1 MEKDLSN
8 EQVIHVKELDGIEYL
23 QFRRLLEYKEIT
35 HCFTMKGKENINYIS
50 ALKNPYFPKLCN
62 HLGIDR
68 EKLAQIEM
76 QVHGDVV
83 KKAGLNLL
91 TGPGNDIVASTV
103 LTAAG
108 AHMILFTTGRG
119 TPLGAPVPTVKISTN
134 SALYAKKPHWI
145 DFNAGTILEGVSME
159 DACSALYK
167 KVQAVASGEQTNNEK
182 NNYREISIFKDG
194 VTL

>member
-1 MEKDLSN
+1 M
-8 EQVIHVKELDGIEYL
+8 
-23 QFRRLLEYKEIT
+23 
-35 HCFTMKGKENINYIS
+35 
-50 ALKNPYFPKLCN
+50 
-62 HLGIDR
+62 
-68 EKLAQIEM
+68 
-76 QVHGDVV
+76 
-83 KKAGLNLL
+83 L